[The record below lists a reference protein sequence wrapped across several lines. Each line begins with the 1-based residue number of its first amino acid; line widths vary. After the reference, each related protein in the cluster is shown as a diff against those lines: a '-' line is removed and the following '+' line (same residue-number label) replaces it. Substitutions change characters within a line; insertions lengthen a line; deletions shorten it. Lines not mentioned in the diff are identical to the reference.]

1 MRTFK
6 NKELYKDV
14 LQRLANG
21 YLLEDEWQYVYND
34 VVNYDMDLDISIR
47 SIFKNPRRIGN
58 QVNWAYREFSKL
70 YHSYI
75 TNYNLKKKI
84 ERRRYII

>member
-6 NKELYKDV
+6 NKELCKDV

-21 YLLEDEWQYVYND
+21 YFLESEWQYVYND
-34 VVNYDMDLDISIR
+34 VVNYNMDLDISIR
-47 SIFKNPRRIGN
+47 SVFKNPRRIGN
-58 QVNWAYREFSKL
+58 YVDLAYREFSKL

-75 TNYNLKKKI
+75 TNYNLKKKM
-84 ERRRYII
+84 RQRGYII

>member
-1 MRTFK
+1 MKTFK

-47 SIFKNPRRIGN
+47 SVFKNPRGIGN
-58 QVNWAYREFSKL
+58 QVSWAYREFSKL